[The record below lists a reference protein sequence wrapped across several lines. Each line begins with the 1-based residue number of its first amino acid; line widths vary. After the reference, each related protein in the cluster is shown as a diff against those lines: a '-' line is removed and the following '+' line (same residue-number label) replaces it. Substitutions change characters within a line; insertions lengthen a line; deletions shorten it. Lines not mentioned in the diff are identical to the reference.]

1 MGIPADAPHPHNA
14 QIWLNYLMRPDV
26 TASITNAIRFP
37 NGNLASLPLLDPDI
51 RNDPVIYPSA
61 ATRERLTPLTAMSA
75 EYARL
80 LTRVW
85 TRFRT
90 GY

>member
-1 MGIPADAPHPHNA
+1 
-14 QIWLNYLMRPDV
+14 
-26 TASITNAIRFP
+26 
-37 NGNLASLPLLDPDI
+37 LASLPLLDPDI

-80 LTRVW
+80 LTREW